1 MSFASLFH
9 GGSHMAEEDH
19 LYGTAGTYKLW
30 GQFSLKDVS
39 PPPPLDPS
47 RPLGILVGHFL
58 SSRMLALAGCAGK
71 GDPTWLT
78 IRHGEPHGVAGCAV
92 FSANACKP
100 TASMNTPYRSCA
112 VVR

>member
-1 MSFASLFH
+1 
-9 GGSHMAEEDH
+9 MAVHTWLKKTTYMEQQE
-19 LYGTAGTYKLW
+19 LTNYGVNFPSRT
-30 GQFSLKDVS
+30 FP